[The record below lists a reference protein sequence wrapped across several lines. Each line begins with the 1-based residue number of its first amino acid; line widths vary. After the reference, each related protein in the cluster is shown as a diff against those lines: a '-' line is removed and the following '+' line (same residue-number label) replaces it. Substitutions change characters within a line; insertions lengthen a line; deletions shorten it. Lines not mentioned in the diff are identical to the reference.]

1 MGMQTDVLMTQP
13 LGATVGNTF
22 KQQNATVLG
31 PCRIKAIYGTSAAAA
46 GTVVL
51 YDGASTAGKP
61 IGTISTPTAAS
72 AGTFYILMPGEG
84 IKVNNGVFAV
94 ITNVDSA
101 LLIYG

>member
-13 LGATVGNTF
+13 LGATNGNTF
-22 KQQNATVLG
+22 KMQNGTVLG

-51 YDGASTAGKP
+51 YDGTSTAGKP
-61 IGTISTPTAAS
+61 IGTISTPTAVNG
-72 AGTFYILMPGEG
+72 GTYYILMPGEG
-84 IKVNNGVFAV
+84 IRVNTGVYAV

>member
-13 LGATVGNTF
+13 LGATAGNTF
-22 KQQNATVLG
+22 KMQNGTVLG

-51 YDGASTAGKP
+51 YDGTSTAGKP
-61 IGTISTPTAAS
+61 LGTISTPTAVNG
-72 AGTFYILMPGEG
+72 GTYYILMPGEG
-84 IKVNNGVFAV
+84 IRVNTGVYAV